1 MRLQARRRAH
11 GSGVAVTVAIVLAAT
26 PATQASAAAEQPPTG
41 DATGPRAPA
50 NEGEAEIQ
58 RLYYAGAAKYSA
70 SDYDGAID
78 AFTRALEV
86 AARQGAAPS
95 IREALLMNLGKA
107 HERAHDLDGDA
118 THLRTARDIYRR
130 LVREAAVAGYGE
142 DSVVEAKAQIDLLDR
157 KIEKADEAAEQSTGK
172 HQESNRDDRSTS
184 RKRTRG
190 VALVAVGAV
199 VLGGGA
205 GLLGQGAR
213 FKPHAE
219 QEIDK
224 YDDPPDAEQD
234 FVDEETRKGRILM
247 GVGGSLAAVGVA
259 LVIFGAVDL
268 ARHRRASKSAR
279 IQAVPLV
286 GDRAWGTALKG
297 VF

>member
-1 MRLQARRRAH
+1 
-11 GSGVAVTVAIVLAAT
+11 VAVTLAISLAAT
-26 PATQASAAAEQPPTG
+26 FARQAIAAVEQPPTD
-41 DATGPRAPA
+41 DAAGPRTPA

-58 RLYYAGAAKYSA
+58 KLYYEGAAKYSA

-78 AFTRALEV
+78 AFTRALEA

-107 HERAHDLDGDA
+107 HVRAHDLDGDPK
-118 THLRTARDIYRR
+118 HLRTAQDIYRR
-130 LVREAAVAGYGE
+130 LVREAPAAGYGE
-142 DSVVEAKAQIDLLDR
+142 DSVVEAKAQIDLLHR
-157 KIEKADEAAEQSTGK
+157 KIEKADEAREEGAGDRKGST
-172 HQESNRDDRSTS
+172 DRSPPP
-184 RKRTRG
+184 KRG
-190 VALVAVGAV
+190 IALVTVGAL

-224 YDDPPDAEQD
+224 YDDPPDSEQE

-268 ARHRRASKSAR
+268 ARHRRGSKRAR
-279 IQAVPLV
+279 IQAVPVV
-286 GDRAWGTALKG
+286 GDRAWGMALKG